1 MAMTTGSG
9 NGLNAVINV
18 TPLVDVLLV
27 LLIIFMVIMPM
38 KPVGLEAEIPQPPTK
53 DVPTDAERT
62 VVAEVLRQGEDAV
75 VRINHEQIAWSAL
88 EARLTEI
95 YKTRAQRVIFIKGDD
110 DLDFVVVARVIDAAN
125 ATKLGINVGLL
136 SRANGS
142 AL

>member
-1 MAMTTGSG
+1 MAMTAGSG
-9 NGLNAVINV
+9 NGLDAAINV

-27 LLIIFMVIMPM
+27 LLVIFMVAMPM
-38 KPVGLEAEIPQPPTK
+38 KPVGLEAEIPQPPKK
-53 DVPTDAERT
+53 DVPADPERT
-62 VVAEVLRQGEDAV
+62 IVAEVLRQGDDAV

-110 DLDFVVVARVIDAAN
+110 DLDFAVIARVIDAAN

-136 SRANGS
+136 SRTNGS
-142 AL
+142 SL